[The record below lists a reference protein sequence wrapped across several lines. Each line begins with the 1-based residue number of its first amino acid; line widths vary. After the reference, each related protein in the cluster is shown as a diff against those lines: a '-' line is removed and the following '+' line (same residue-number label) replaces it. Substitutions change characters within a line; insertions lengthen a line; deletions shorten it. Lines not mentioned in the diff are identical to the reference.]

1 MWSFPTPTL
10 STCSLH
16 FTSYY
21 YWAAQSSQTHAI
33 SSRIFGS
40 ISPLPRMLLASPKTL
55 IPLANSFH
63 PLRFSLGFLI
73 HKASPS
79 PSRCLLH
86 GQGWISSFALPRRL
100 QRAFKLT
107 YVRSPLLLRKLY
119 EGIIHHCSCSLNLA
133 KSGRSK
139 NVFWADTHLFLLR
152 QTKVLKMSSL
162 STFQVYR
169 STVLIKEPQTLH
181 DWDKQQ
187 LAYSLSCS
195 PGFLEPVL
203 PLCPA
208 SWSAS
213 LPMRTVIS
221 KISCLINATSGE
233 PIAPKSYVLWMQSRK
248 RRKCQ
253 SLSRVWLFCDPTDG
267 NPPGSSVPGILQASL
282 LEWVVIPFSRGSSRP
297 WDRT

>member
-107 YVRSPLLLRKLY
+107 YVCSPLLLRKLY

-162 STFQVYR
+162 STFQVYSSNQR
-169 STVLIKEPQTLH
+169 AT
-181 DWDKQQ
+181 D
-187 LAYSLSCS
+187 S
-195 PGFLEPVL
+195 PWLGQAAAGLQSKLF
-203 PLCPA
+203 
-208 SWSAS
+208 SW
-213 LPMRTVIS
+213 
-221 KISCLINATSGE
+221 
-233 PIAPKSYVLWMQSRK
+233 
-248 RRKCQ
+248 
-253 SLSRVWLFCDPTDG
+253 LSRASPPTLPRQLICKSSHENG
-267 NPPGSSVPGILQASL
+267 NLKNKLPN
-282 LEWVVIPFSRGSSRP
+282 
-297 WDRT
+297 